1 MFWRDILDLGIP
13 RKIVTDEAIEG
24 SLVQMQMSMFHE
36 YIIFVAIYEIVTY
49 LKQIQ
54 VQILRSKPNIINK

>member
-24 SLVQMQMSMFHE
+24 SLVQMQMSMFYE